1 MHKFVDP
8 PWQYTTQ
15 PKRSF
20 CCHFIDAKDAVL
32 LLTFTNELVSVHI
45 ILISVYGFLIFFL
58 TMASGRVKVAS
69 EPQE

>member
-1 MHKFVDP
+1 MYKFVDP

-32 LLTFTNELVSVHI
+32 LLTFTNELVLVHI
-45 ILISVYGFLIFFL
+45 ILISVYGFLVEAINKLIKNWQNF
-58 TMASGRVKVAS
+58 KKID
-69 EPQE
+69 